1 MYRWQWIP
9 LLCLVA
15 AFVSTLAVLILYRRR
30 ALHADRRQAISLDL
44 LRAPGEPLRD
54 PMQNAAW
61 DAAEYAALGLF
72 GMPLLFCVFPLKAVY
87 DGLLPETETIAVY
100 VGAAVLLQLWIL
112 ARLARVLGRGRSLA
126 LGYEAERAV
135 GQELD
140 ELRHLGYR
148 IFHDVPADGLE
159 THIDHI
165 VIGPAGVFAVAA
177 RGRDADRPNDGARPW
192 EVTYDG
198 ESLQFPGWK
207 ETLPL
212 GQAMRQAEWLFEWIE
227 EAIGEPVAVRP
238 ILVLPG
244 WSVKRTAVSGIP
256 VLAAR
261 RIQAYFQRMRP
272 RPEMT
277 ETLIERI
284 AEQIDR
290 SCRVV
295 ALVPPAPAA
304 AQQQPE
310 ESRTVH

>member
-15 AFVSTLAVLILYRRR
+15 AFVSTLAVLVWYRRR
-30 ALHADRRQAISLDL
+30 MLYSDRRQAIARDL
-44 LRAPGEPLRD
+44 LRAPGESLRD
-54 PMQNAAW
+54 PMQDAAW

-72 GMPLLFCVFPLKAVY
+72 AIPLLFCVFPLKAVTEGVLP
-87 DGLLPETETIAVY
+87 GLETIAAFI
-100 VGAAVLLQLWIL
+100 GGAVLLQAFVLW
-112 ARLARVLGRGRSLA
+112 RLARVLGRARNLA
-126 LGYEAERAV
+126 LAYEAERTV

-140 ELRHLGYR
+140 ELRHLGCR
-148 IFHDVPADGLE
+148 VFHDVPAEGLE
-159 THIDHI
+159 ANIDHI

-177 RGRDADRPNDGARPW
+177 RGRDAQRPNGRDHSW

-198 ESLQFPGWK
+198 KSLQFPGWK

-272 RPEMT
+272 RAEMT
-277 ETLIERI
+277 ETLVERI

-295 ALVPPAPAA
+295 AVVPPARAPEP
-304 AQQQPE
+304 QPQA
-310 ESRTVH
+310 VH